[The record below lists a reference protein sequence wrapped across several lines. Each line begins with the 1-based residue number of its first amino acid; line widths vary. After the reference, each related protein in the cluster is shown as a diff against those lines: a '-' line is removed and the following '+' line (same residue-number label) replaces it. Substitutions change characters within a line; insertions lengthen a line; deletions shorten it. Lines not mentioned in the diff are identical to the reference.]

1 MYPFKENKWK
11 KPFNNFYKNITRYDL
26 PDIEISEI
34 INKTIKQ
41 AEKIIVLNGGEIYEK
56 SNDIYYKINTEADF
70 SPKLEISIEP
80 FIYFEIGKELNYS
93 ISATYPNNLIKWTV
107 DLSTLPDGI
116 TFENGTFSGVPTIPG
131 VYKVIIQSKF
141 NDQENLNFITFNILN
156 KNIARDYDT
165 KIISSSKYTDTLVM
179 DKMWITV
186 AKNIFSKDVSVINDG
201 KIYGNN

>member
-1 MYPFKENKWK
+1 MSGLLAIANGFESLPKNLMYLFKENKWK

-70 SPKLEISIEP
+70 SPKLEISNEP

-107 DLSTLPDGI
+107 DLSALPDGI
-116 TFENGTFSGVPTIPG
+116 TFENGNFSEFLTFQV
-131 VYKVIIQSKF
+131 
-141 NDQENLNFITFNILN
+141 FI
-156 KNIARDYDT
+156 K
-165 KIISSSKYTDTLVM
+165 
-179 DKMWITV
+179 
-186 AKNIFSKDVSVINDG
+186 
-201 KIYGNN
+201 